1 MNGVTAGG
9 PAAGAGLTA
18 GSRTAEFQDDGTV
31 HPDGDI
37 LVSFDGEQ
45 VRTPAE
51 LGAMVALAEPGSV
64 VAVEIYRADK
74 RRTIQVTLGNRP
86 ARLPG

>member
-1 MNGVTAGG
+1 MNGVTPSG
-9 PAAGAGLTA
+9 PAAAAGLTA
-18 GSRTAEFQDDGTV
+18 GRETADFQDDGAV

-37 LVSFDGEQ
+37 LVSFDGQQ

-64 VAVEIYRADK
+64 VPVEIYRGGK
-74 RRTIQVTLGNRP
+74 RRTVQVTLGNRP